1 MLKYVKVFTML
12 KFQPDTSAEK
22 CWILLYVKYYNHSYL
37 GYCYCPY
44 RYIVTPLFETDVYFN
59 RVDDV

>member
-37 GYCYCPY
+37 GYCYCP
-44 RYIVTPLFETDVYFN
+44 
-59 RVDDV
+59 